1 MQNQKTSKAMK
12 IGIIFMK
19 SRKSEQKISVFEA
32 SEMTGLST
40 NTINKIEQ
48 GSRNMSMSSLFL
60 FMTAY
65 EADANTL
72 LDLSGGAGGAEE
84 GIDRKLSLFRIW
96 KQCLPVFPMSMKRS
110 VSFVKLV
117 ERSFL

>member
-1 MQNQKTSKAMK
+1 MTYEGYRVGPALRSL
-12 IGIIFMK
+12 
-19 SRKSEQKISVFEA
+19 RKKNKISVFEA

-48 GSRNMSMSSLFL
+48 GSRRMSMSTLYL

-72 LDLSGGAGGAEE
+72 LDLSGGAGGVAE
-84 GIDRKLSLFRIW
+84 GIDRKLSL
-96 KQCLPVFPMSMKRS
+96 LPMHTQDYLRTTFEVMIAQAQ
-110 VSFVKLV
+110 KLGA
-117 ERSFL
+117 

>member
-1 MQNQKTSKAMK
+1 MTYEGYRVGPALRSP
-12 IGIIFMK
+12 
-19 SRKSEQKISVFEA
+19 RKKKKISVFEA

-84 GIDRKLSLFRIW
+84 GIDRKLSL
-96 KQCLPVFPMSMKRS
+96 LPMHTQDYLRTTFEVMIAQAQ
-110 VSFVKLV
+110 KLGA
-117 ERSFL
+117 

>member
-1 MQNQKTSKAMK
+1 MRIAVIHRFTTIPAVTATA
-12 IGIIFMK
+12 
-19 SRKSEQKISVFEA
+19 RTA
-32 SEMTGLST
+32 ST

-72 LDLSGGAGGAEE
+72 LDFSGGAGGAEE
-84 GIDRKLSLFRIW
+84 GIDRKLSL
-96 KQCLPVFPMSMKRS
+96 LPIQTQDYLRTTFEVMIAQAQ
-110 VSFVKLV
+110 KLGA
-117 ERSFL
+117 

>member
-1 MQNQKTSKAMK
+1 MTYEGYRVGPALRSL
-12 IGIIFMK
+12 
-19 SRKSEQKISVFEA
+19 RKKKKISVFEA

-48 GSRNMSMSSLFL
+48 GSRRMSMSTLYL

-84 GIDRKLSLFRIW
+84 GIDRKLSL
-96 KQCLPVFPMSMKRS
+96 LPTQTQDYLRTTFEVMIAQAQ
-110 VSFVKLV
+110 KLGA
-117 ERSFL
+117 

>member
-1 MQNQKTSKAMK
+1 MTYEGYRVGPALRSL
-12 IGIIFMK
+12 
-19 SRKSEQKISVFEA
+19 RKKKKISVFEA

-72 LDLSGGAGGAEE
+72 LDLSGGTGGAEE

-96 KQCLPVFPMSMKRS
+96 KKCLPVFPMPMKRS

>member
-72 LDLSGGAGGAEE
+72 LDLSCGAGGVEE
-84 GIDRKLSLFRIW
+84 GIDRKLSL
-96 KQCLPVFPMSMKRS
+96 LPTQTQDYLRTTFEVMIAQAQ
-110 VSFVKLV
+110 KLGA
-117 ERSFL
+117 

>member
-1 MQNQKTSKAMK
+1 MTYEGYRVGPALRSL
-12 IGIIFMK
+12 
-19 SRKSEQKISVFEA
+19 RKKKKISVFEA

-72 LDLSGGAGGAEE
+72 LDLSGGAGGA
-84 GIDRKLSLFRIW
+84 IDRKLSL
-96 KQCLPVFPMSMKRS
+96 LPTQTQDYLRTTFEVMIAQAQ
-110 VSFVKLV
+110 KLGA
-117 ERSFL
+117 

>member
-1 MQNQKTSKAMK
+1 MTYEGYR
-12 IGIIFMK
+12 IGPVLR
-19 SRKSEQKISVFEA
+19 SLRKKKKISVFEA

-48 GSRNMSMSSLFL
+48 GSRRMSMSTLYL

-72 LDLSGGAGGAEE
+72 LDLSGGAGGVEE
-84 GIDRKLSLFRIW
+84 GIDRKLSL
-96 KQCLPVFPMSMKRS
+96 LPTQTQDYLRTTFEVMIAQAQ
-110 VSFVKLV
+110 KLGA
-117 ERSFL
+117 